1 MIKKLLIATGNED
14 KVKEINELLAELEV
28 EVITPAQIGG
38 IPEVVEDGETLEENA
53 VKKAS
58 EVHEATG
65 LATIADDTGLLVDAL
80 DGRPGVYSARYAGE
94 DASYEDN
101 NSKLLEELAGLPK
114 SERSAKFQTII
125 ALVDLK
131 GKAHII
137 EGTCK
142 GHIALEPL
150 GENGFGYDPI
160 FIPKGYKKTFAQ
172 LTPQEKNEV
181 SHRGK
186 ALLKIKNYIKG
197 KFL

>member
-14 KVKEINELLAELEV
+14 KVKEINELLAELEI
-28 EVITPAQIGG
+28 EVITPVQIGG
-38 IPEVVEDGETLEENA
+38 IPEVIEDGETLEENA

-58 EVHEATG
+58 EVNEATG
-65 LATIADDTGLLVDAL
+65 LATIADDTGLLVDIL

-94 DASYEDN
+94 DASYADN
-101 NSKLLEELAGLPK
+101 NSKLLEELAGLAK
-114 SERSAKFQTII
+114 SERSAKFKTII
-125 ALVDLK
+125 ALVDLQ

-142 GHIALEPL
+142 GHIALEIL

-160 FIPKGYKKTFAQ
+160 FIPKGYQKTFAQ
-172 LTPQEKNEV
+172 LTPQEKNKV

-186 ALLKIKNYIKG
+186 ALLKMKNYIKG